1 MRGVCRRLTA
11 ETTSKA
17 DTVRLFDKEISK
29 HDRIEDVSI
38 CRWFDCGIWHAVVCS
53 LARGGRDTTI
63 WVWVLVV
70 SHHYKLWGLWVHALA
85 TETNS
90 ELEFVG
96 AYQSMYKSNYQR
108 WYLQPDMIQGSC
120 NTHQRWTSKHIQ
132 SDRIQGSSV
141 AMVWPELPFHC
152 DVNRSCCLRLLSYKI
167 STVCRIETTADID
180 RLVLL
185 TEGRSLINEMRW

>member
-1 MRGVCRRLTA
+1 M
-11 ETTSKA
+11 SM
-17 DTVRLFDKEISK
+17 S
-29 HDRIEDVSI
+29 
-38 CRWFDCGIWHAVVCS
+38 
-53 LARGGRDTTI
+53 
-63 WVWVLVV
+63 V

-96 AYQSMYKSNYQR
+96 AYQSMYKSNYRR

-141 AMVWPELPFHC
+141 AMVGPKRALFYC
-152 DVNRSCCLRLLSYKI
+152 DMIGVAAFDYWTIWS

-185 TEGRSLINEMRW
+185 TEGRSLINEIRDVLIEIIFRHHWVSHDMIVMV

>member
-11 ETTSKA
+11 DTTSKA
-17 DTVRLFDKEISK
+17 DPVRLFDKGISK

-38 CRWFDCGIWHAVVCS
+38 CNWFERYDNMS
-53 LARGGRDTTI
+53 LS
-63 WVWVLVV
+63 V
-70 SHHYKLWGLWVHALA
+70 SHHYQFWGLWVHALA

-96 AYQSMYKSNYQR
+96 AYQSMYKSNYRR

-120 NTHQRWTSKHIQ
+120 NTHQRWTSEHIQ

-141 AMVWPELPFHC
+141 AMVGPKRALFHC
-152 DVNRSCCLRLLSYKI
+152 DMNRSCCLRLLNYRS
-167 STVCRIETTADID
+167 STVCRIKTTADID

-185 TEGRSLINEMRW
+185 TEGRSLINEMCW